1 MITREQEAEALKYIA
16 ENKDALYA
24 VKLRTILKAMN
35 AREVKRLIAEGGDL
49 LRGRAQIIGEIL
61 KAMG

>member
-1 MITREQEAEALKYIA
+1 LC
-16 ENKDALYA
+16 A
-24 VKLRTILKAMN
+24 VKLRTILNAMN

>member
-16 ENKDALYA
+16 ENKDALCA